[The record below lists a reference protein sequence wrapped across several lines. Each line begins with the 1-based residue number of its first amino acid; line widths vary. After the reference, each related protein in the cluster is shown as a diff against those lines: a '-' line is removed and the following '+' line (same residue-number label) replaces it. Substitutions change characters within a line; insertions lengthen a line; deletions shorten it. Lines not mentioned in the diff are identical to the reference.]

1 MAITPI
7 ETAAFLPK
15 SQEASFQRQNDV
27 QKPANEQ
34 ALLQNNHQQ
43 KVMADA
49 GRTVMMTKADQP
61 EYRYDGSSG
70 NGKGMLYKKKNGAKK
85 EKKQEHEGT
94 DRMNTG
100 FDMRI

>member
-34 ALLQNNHQQ
+34 ALLQNNQQQ

-70 NGKGMLYKKKNGAKK
+70 NGYTGLAIFPSLRSDFLGSLYAL
-85 EKKQEHEGT
+85 
-94 DRMNTG
+94 
-100 FDMRI
+100 F

>member
-1 MAITPI
+1 
-7 ETAAFLPK
+7 
-15 SQEASFQRQNDV
+15 
-27 QKPANEQ
+27 
-34 ALLQNNHQQ
+34 
-43 KVMADA
+43 MADA

>member
-7 ETAAFLPK
+7 ETAAFVPK
-15 SQEASFQRQNDV
+15 SQEASFQKQTEV
-27 QKPANEQ
+27 QRPVHEQ
-34 ALLQNNHQQ
+34 TALGAAMDQ
-43 KVMADA
+43 KQKMDST
-49 GRTVMMTKADQP
+49 RTIMLAKSDQP